1 MTRSSI
7 TTLKLRRP
15 RVTDIPRLV
24 EIERAAFAP
33 AYYREHRLSASDF
46 EALMCRDRTY
56 FLVAEAGRRV
66 VGDLVGDLPASKAKR
81 LARLDSIAVDPRWG
95 ARHIGS
101 RLARRFLAHVR
112 RLGYR
117 GVALEVAVP
126 NRAAQRFFSRLG
138 FRRIRRLAKYYN
150 GRVDGIRMTRMFP

>member
-1 MTRSSI
+1 MRSSI
-7 TTLKLRRP
+7 ATLKLRRP
-15 RVTDIPRLV
+15 RVSDIPRLV

-33 AYYREHRLSASDF
+33 AYYRQHRLSAADF
-46 EALMCRDRTY
+46 EALMRRGRTY
-56 FLVAEAGRRV
+56 FLVAEARRRV
-66 VGDLVGDLPASKAKR
+66 LGDLVGDLPASKSKR
-81 LARLDSIAVDPRWG
+81 LASLDSIAVDPRWG

-101 RLARRFLAHVR
+101 RLARRFLAHAR

-126 NRAAQRFFSRLG
+126 NHAARRFFSALG